1 MAAGS
6 ITLTRAFVV
15 IDALDRTGKVFTS
28 LSNRIAGFA
37 ARMSMIGAQITA
49 VSMAPAFALR
59 KITNDYVRFE
69 DKMLEVK
76 AVTRATRAEYEHLSD
91 AARKMGRAVTFSTQ
105 EVAEAMAELGR
116 AGFGVDRIEKSMSAV
131 LDLARASR
139 LELQEAATFMGATL
153 QTFNIDASSAGGE
166 RLASRVADLL
176 TATAASSATS
186 VPDLMEAIKYSAP
199 LAVRVGM
206 PMENYMQML
215 GSLGNVGMRGSIAGT
230 SVRKLLERMAL
241 PKTVKEFEKFGVKY
255 LDEQGHILDPQLAL
269 AQFVSEMT
277 KRGMGANE
285 QLAKLKNL
293 FGIYGLSGIAAM
305 ANSYSFDK
313 DGKGTFRFPELSKAI
328 QESNGLAH
336 QLAKE
341 MDSGLGGSIR
351 LLIAAIQEVSIA
363 IGATLAPMMKMAAG
377 QAQIFANVFSVWSSA
392 NPELVAGLTAGIG
405 GLLTLGLTVTALSI
419 AAFPVVSVLGMVI
432 GMFSSLFSTIAA
444 GVPVM
449 AWVIGEAAKSFS
461 GGWNYVKTD
470 MYNAAA
476 RYQQE
481 IAKSS
486 AASKYR
492 KTMGEAGTLFNSAE
506 SARKAEYAKSFEE
519 IRKEFISARTAN
531 IGTHT
536 MELARIDQERKVF
549 ESVARRTRAQEGFMK
564 ISQFQRGAI
573 AARSNVVAVI
583 AEYNKKTPELLKKEN
598 DAYNVLMKNL
608 ETERRL
614 VRQSARG
621 GTRIRE
627 DMGWMRVGSLDGPA
641 QRPLTSIP
649 SGNLYTPEEKVYHSH
664 AKAATKKHISALTK
678 INNEDAA
685 ARGKALADSQ
695 KANQALEDSRK
706 RINASQKKKLDK
718 DLARIA
724 NTSARETDLENKR
737 YRSEEK
743 RILGEARGKEKNART
758 ALLSSEKENKRMFN
772 RVSRQASSALAA
784 ERTAAE
790 RNNRLRAQSAAVWNL
805 GGRNWGLS
813 ESRIGKPFAKAWES
827 VKKAV
832 YAGSRAV
839 PTNAENFTLHMNQ
852 AYAYFRNGLLRISKA
867 VRSVG
872 SGLSAFW
879 NNLSMGGKA
888 VYFFSNGIRGFSAVM
903 KFGWGMIRSSW
914 LAIIEV
920 IVRAIHQGN
929 LWKEALGALVV
940 IMVAAGAGI
949 YAFLKTFDLV
959 IRGFAQL
966 LSWAMQ
972 AANALLK
979 LVGIDLGKIGDAF
992 WKPIARLFSGLW
1004 STLSDAIGTVIEMLR
1019 AGNVSGAM
1027 TYLGLAADEMKLHFK
1042 MAWADLKDAFSEHF
1056 GWLKKWYNKIGI
1068 VVTEFVAKTWGRI
1081 DGDLAVKAYYIQE
1094 GMISSLNEAASR
1106 YKLLPYAK
1114 AQREKEFKEESE
1126 RIAKAKE
1133 REKIRNDAMVSWNEG
1148 GKIKA
1153 IQKKAKELSSQWNFT
1168 ESALERI
1175 LTNYSNVMGFRT
1187 EEEFIKGTWKFAS
1200 DENFFETFRRNV
1212 QKTLDDGT
1220 AKNPQDAKA
1229 FLDNLNA
1236 VFDPNANL
1244 VNIAEDGSLVSEA
1257 KAVEEGAYSQSVADI
1272 AKKDAG
1278 FNARLANWL
1287 EGVKKGTETRTLDQF
1302 LRAEANNFETLSK
1315 TARHGLA
1322 GEEGTRS
1329 QYASFAG
1336 SLRTILSE
1344 REAKRKEKGF
1354 MENNYYSNE
1363 IKKIDKELE
1372 QVRQGQNITEFAEM
1386 AFVKAQT
1393 IEAKRLEME
1402 IQEQGRRQKLFDK
1415 EQELLKKRE
1424 EMEKKKEG
1432 FLEAIKE
1439 NVGNIA
1445 DYLNNKNEVEVVV
1458 N

>member
-91 AARKMGRAVTFSTQ
+91 VARKMGRAVTFSTQ

-241 PKTVKEFEKFGVKY
+241 PKTVKEFEKLGVKY

-341 MDSGLGGSIR
+341 MDSGLGGSLR

-363 IGATLAPMMKMAAG
+363 IGETLAPMMKMAAG
-377 QAQIFANVFSVWSSA
+377 QAQIFANTFSVWSSA

-419 AAFPVVSVLGMVI
+419 AAFPVVSVLGMII

-444 GVPVM
+444 GAPIM
-449 AWVIGEAAKSFS
+449 AWVIGEVAKSFS

-476 RYQQE
+476 RYQRD
-481 IAKSS
+481 IGVGAAKS
-486 AASKYR
+486 KYLA
-492 KTMGEAGTLFNSAE
+492 TMGEAGVLFDSLE
-506 SARKAEYAKSFEE
+506 SARKAEYAKSAGE
-519 IRKEFISARTAN
+519 IWKEAISARTAN
-531 IGTHT
+531 MGVRAA
-536 MELARIDQERKVF
+536 ELARIGTERKD
-549 ESVARRTRAQEGFMK
+549 ALGAAAILRRD
-564 ISQFQRGAI
+564 QRQSALLPFTTKYTNATI
-573 AARSNVVAVI
+573 AADSVI
-583 AEYNKKTPELLKKEN
+583 AKYDKRTPALLKSVESIHNERLK
-598 DAYNVLMKNL
+598 KL
-608 ETERRL
+608 EAERDL

-627 DMGWMRVGSLDGPA
+627 DMAWMRAGSSAESA
-641 QRPLTSIP
+641 QRQSVSKV
-649 SGNLYTPEEKVYHSH
+649 SGKLYTSAEKTYKSQVE
-664 AKAATKKHISALTK
+664 AATKKYTAALTK

-685 ARGKALADSQ
+685 ARKKAMDGVRKALE
-695 KANQALEDSRK
+695 NQEAARK
-706 RINASQKKKLDK
+706 RFDDKEAKLVAK
-718 DLARIA
+718 DAKRIE
-724 NTSARETDLENKR
+724 NTALKATDLENKR

-743 RILGEARGKEKNART
+743 RIWWEARGKEKNART
-758 ALLSSEKENKRMFN
+758 ALLSSERENKRMFN

-839 PTNAENFTLHMNQ
+839 PKNAENFTLHMNQ
-852 AYAYFRNGLLRISKA
+852 AYVYFRNGLLRISKA
-867 VRSVG
+867 VRGVG
-872 SGLSAFW
+872 SGLVTFW
-879 NNLSMGGKA
+879 KDLSVGGKA

-903 KFGWGMIRSSW
+903 KFGWGMIRASW
-914 LAIIEV
+914 LAIFEV
-920 IVRAIHQGN
+920 IIRAIHQGN
-929 LWKEALGALVV
+929 LWKEALGVLVV
-940 IMVAAGAGI
+940 ALVAAGAGI

-966 LSWAMQ
+966 LSWAMR

-979 LVGIDLGKIGDAF
+979 LVGIDLAGIGDSF

-1004 STLSDAIGTVIEMLR
+1004 NTLGDAIGTVVEMLR

-1027 TYLGLAADEMKLHFK
+1027 TYLGLAAEEMKLHFK
-1042 MAWADLKDAFSEHF
+1042 MAWNDLKDAFSEHF
-1056 GWLKKWYNKIGI
+1056 GWLRKWYNNIGI
-1068 VVTEFVAKTWGRI
+1068 VITEFIAKTFGRLNRDI
-1081 DGDLAVKAYYIQE
+1081 AEKAYYVQE
-1094 GMISSLNEAASR
+1094 GMISSLSNEANND
-1106 YKLLPYAK
+1106 KLRPYAK

-1126 RIAKAKE
+1126 RIAKAKD
-1133 REKIRNDAMVSWNEG
+1133 REKIQNDAMVSWNEG
-1148 GKIKA
+1148 GKTEA
-1153 IQKKAKELSSQWNFT
+1153 IQKKAKELSSRWNVT
-1168 ESALERI
+1168 ESAMERI

-1200 DENFFETFRRNV
+1200 DENFFETFRRNA
-1212 QKTLDDGT
+1212 QKKLEDGT
-1220 AKNPQDAKA
+1220 AKNPQEIQA
-1229 FLDNLNA
+1229 FLDNLDDVLNSGAKSFA
-1236 VFDPNANL
+1236 V
-1244 VNIAEDGSLVSEA
+1244 AEDGTLVSEA
-1257 KAVEEGAYSQSVADI
+1257 KAVEEGAHSQLVADI

-1278 FNARLANWL
+1278 FNARLAKWL

-1354 MENNYYSNE
+1354 MENNYYSKE

-1372 QVRQGQNITEFAEM
+1372 QVRQGQNVTEFAEM

-1402 IQEQGRRQKLFDK
+1402 IQEQGRRQKLFER
-1415 EQELLKKRE
+1415 EQELMKKRE